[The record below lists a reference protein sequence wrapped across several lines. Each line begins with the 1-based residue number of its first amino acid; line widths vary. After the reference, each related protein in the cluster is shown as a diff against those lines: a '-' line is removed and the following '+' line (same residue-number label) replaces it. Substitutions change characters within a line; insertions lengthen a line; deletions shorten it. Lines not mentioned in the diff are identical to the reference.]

1 MIILSHTTYGIA
13 LTVADHFAYMP
24 YPNHWPMYCP
34 AAKLADWFEWYVSA
48 MELNVWTGS
57 SVSSCQQDEKGDWT
71 VEVDRSGK
79 GKRVFHPKQ
88 LVS

>member
-1 MIILSHTTYGIA
+1 
-13 LTVADHFAYMP
+13 
-24 YPNHWPMYCP
+24 MYCP